1 MREFIIENLSGG
13 ATVDIV
19 SVIINNV
26 VAMVVAFF
34 LMFVYK
40 ITYSGVS
47 YSRKFNVSL
56 GAITIT
62 TTMIMGVISNNIALS
77 LGMVGAVSIIRF
89 RTAVKD
95 VRDAAFIF
103 WAIAV
108 GIGCG
113 VSQYALVGI
122 GSVALFIFM
131 LVTKQSVASG
141 QQLLIVQGKL
151 EAQNEIESV
160 VEKHFQG
167 KAHRTVKNV
176 TASSCELVYKVS
188 ENVLKKADAKQMI
201 DISQSLMK
209 IEGVVRV
216 NLVEQQDDISR

>member
-77 LGMVGAVSIIRF
+77 LGMVGALSIIRF